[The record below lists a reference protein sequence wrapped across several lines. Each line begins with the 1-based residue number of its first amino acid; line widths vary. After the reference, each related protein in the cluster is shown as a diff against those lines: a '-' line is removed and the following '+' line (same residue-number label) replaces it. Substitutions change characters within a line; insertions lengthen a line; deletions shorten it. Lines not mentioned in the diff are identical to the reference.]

1 MEKTAKPIIAGVLEI
16 IAGVLG
22 LLAAVALFAGVGT
35 TGDLPGISMGS
46 IPAFVPGLIK
56 GMGILTVILAILS
69 LVGGIFALLRK
80 MWGLALA
87 GSIGAFF
94 TAIIL
99 GIPAIILIALSK
111 KEF

>member
-1 MEKTAKPIIAGVLEI
+1 MERTSKPIIAGVLEI

-22 LLAAVALFAGVGT
+22 LLAAVSLFIGVGVT
-35 TGDLPGISMGS
+35 NGSLGIPLGP

-56 GMGILTVILAILS
+56 GLGFLTIILAILS
-69 LVGGIFALLRK
+69 LAGGIFALLRK